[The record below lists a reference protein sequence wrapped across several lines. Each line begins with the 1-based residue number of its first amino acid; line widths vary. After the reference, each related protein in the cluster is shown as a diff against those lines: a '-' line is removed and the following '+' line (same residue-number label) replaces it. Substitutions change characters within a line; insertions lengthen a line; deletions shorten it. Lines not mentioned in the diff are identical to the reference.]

1 MKKTV
6 IFVMAAILAIGCGG
20 SKKANFS
27 EDLEAEEELDAYRD
41 STIYGFCTD
50 KSTGDILQIITDA
63 GDTLNIN
70 VANARENG
78 DIKGGYNKGDEM
90 AVVANGDSTI
100 ALLVINKTA
109 LLGNWVMPNPIDG
122 SSETGISIRRG
133 GSVESIDQNAIIYKS
148 WRIYN
153 GKLQITA
160 TREDGVDVD
169 ETFIY
174 SIKRI
179 TPDSLVIQDAEETFE
194 YSRQIEVVEE
204 ELGIELDNG
213 DDDFMM

>member
-63 GDTLNIN
+63 GDTLNIK

-133 GSVESIDQNAIIYKS
+133 GSVESIDQNAVIYKS

-153 GKLQITA
+153 GKLQITS

>member
-90 AVVANGDSTI
+90 AVVANADSTI

-122 SSETGISIRRG
+122 SSETGISIRRS
-133 GSVESIDQNAIIYKS
+133 GSVEGIDQNAIIYKS

-153 GKLQITA
+153 GKLQITS

>member
-90 AVVANGDSTI
+90 AVVANSDSTI

-133 GSVESIDQNAIIYKS
+133 GSVESIDQNAVIYKS

-153 GKLQITA
+153 GKLQITS

>member
-133 GSVESIDQNAIIYKS
+133 GSVESIDQNAVIYKS

-153 GKLQITA
+153 GKLQITS

>member
-70 VANARENG
+70 VTNARENG

-194 YSRQIEVVEE
+194 YSRQQEVVEE

>member
-1 MKKTV
+1 MKKTA

-133 GSVESIDQNAIIYKS
+133 GSVESIDQNAVIYKS

-153 GKLQITA
+153 GKLQITS

-169 ETFIY
+169 ETFVY

>member
-70 VANARENG
+70 VTNARENG

-122 SSETGISIRRG
+122 SSETGISIRRS
-133 GSVESIDQNAIIYKS
+133 GSVEGIDQNAIIYKS

-153 GKLQITA
+153 GKLQITS

-194 YSRQIEVVEE
+194 YSRQKEVVEE

>member
-6 IFVMAAILAIGCGG
+6 IFMMAAILAIGCGG

>member
-133 GSVESIDQNAIIYKS
+133 GSVESIDQNAVIYKS

>member
-1 MKKTV
+1 MKKTL
-6 IFVMAAILAIGCGG
+6 IFVMAAILAIGCGSNKG
-20 SKKANFS
+20 SNNA
-27 EDLEAEEELDAYRD
+27 EDLGAEEEFDAYRD

-50 KSTGDILQIITDA
+50 KSTANILQLVTDA

-90 AVVANGDSTI
+90 AVVANADSTI
-100 ALLVINKTA
+100 ALLVVNKSA
-109 LLGNWVMPNPIDG
+109 LLGNWIMPNPIDG

-169 ETFIY
+169 ENFVYT
-174 SIKRI
+174 IKRI

-194 YSRQIEVVEE
+194 YSRQQEVVEE

>member
-27 EDLEAEEELDAYRD
+27 EDLKAEEELDAYRD

-133 GSVESIDQNAIIYKS
+133 GSVESIDQNAVIYKS

-153 GKLQITA
+153 GKLQITS

>member
-194 YSRQIEVVEE
+194 YSRQQEVVEE

>member
-194 YSRQIEVVEE
+194 YSRQKEVVEE

>member
-6 IFVMAAILAIGCGG
+6 IFVMAAILATGCGG

-90 AVVANGDSTI
+90 AVVANSDSTI

-133 GSVESIDQNAIIYKS
+133 GSVESIDQNAVIYKS

-153 GKLQITA
+153 GKLQITS

-169 ETFIY
+169 ETFVY

-179 TPDSLVIQDAEETFE
+179 TPDSLVIQDTEETFE

>member
-122 SSETGISIRRG
+122 SSETGISIRRS
-133 GSVESIDQNAIIYKS
+133 GSVEGIDQNAIIYKS

-153 GKLQITA
+153 GKLQITS

-194 YSRQIEVVEE
+194 YSRQKEVVEE